1 LKETLQL
8 SKSSKASARP
18 SSVAPHCRAALS
30 ELVDTGPGVPMSERA
45 RHHLELGQLQVAQI
59 AEVVQLVHFPH
70 RPVER
75 PLDGLAPDRDA
86 GRRLLGP

>member
-1 LKETLQL
+1 
-8 SKSSKASARP
+8 
-18 SSVAPHCRAALS
+18 
-30 ELVDTGPGVPMSERA
+30 MSERA